1 MTIRAWTAVVF
12 DDFRTLPRRILE
24 HTFEVVESGVRD
36 FPAVKEEL
44 FLRSDE
50 VARGELTQHLVVD
63 VAHPANDRAL

>member
-12 DDFRTLPRRILE
+12 DDFRTLPRGILE
-24 HTFEVVESGVRD
+24 HTFEVVESDIRD

-50 VARGELTQHLVVD
+50 VARGELT
-63 VAHPANDRAL
+63 